1 LCSTTVENIKC
12 NEDDEY
18 NITEL
23 QQEQETTEQLKR
35 KLTSQQKCRN
45 YEKKVDPVILFI
57 KEMQIMLSQ
66 VQDRVAQF
74 LKVRM
79 H

>member
-1 LCSTTVENIKC
+1 MKC
-12 NEDDEY
+12 NEDDEC

-23 QQEQETTEQLKR
+23 QQEQETTEQLQR
-35 KLTSQQKCRN
+35 KLMSPQERSCK
-45 YEKKVDPVILFI
+45 KKVDPVILFI
-57 KEMQIMLSQ
+57 KEMQFILSH
-66 VQDRVAQF
+66 VQDKAAEF